1 MAKKNDTVNLDGID
15 AESIIHSFRTTD
27 HLQMVKEGK
36 ENKEN
41 KKDKDEKD
49 EKESSPVQERET
61 PSMENTA
68 PVLQARN
75 MDKTPESLK
84 EENRRRKG
92 KTQDYESLFIRTAD
106 GITAREGKTVYIRKQ
121 YHDRILKIVQVIGG
135 NQLSLFSYLD
145 NVLEHHFATFQDEIT
160 TLYNRKNEGIF

>member
-1 MAKKNDTVNLDGID
+1 MAKKNEPVNLDGID

-27 HLQMVKEGK
+27 HMQIVKETKTNVGK
-36 ENKEN
+36 KEPEKSQQSKEPEPPSSVN
-41 KKDKDEKD
+41 PDAELPAQTNDKFPD
-49 EKESSPVQERET
+49 
-61 PSMENTA
+61 
-68 PVLQARN
+68 
-75 MDKTPESLK
+75 SLK

-92 KTQDYESLFIRTAD
+92 KTQDYESLFIRTAN

-135 NQLSLFSYLD
+135 NELSLFSYLD
-145 NVLEHHFATFQDEIT
+145 NVLEHHFATFQEEIT

>member
-1 MAKKNDTVNLDGID
+1 MIKKNAPVNLDGID

-27 HLQMVKEGK
+27 HMQMVKEVNNVAINSEVASSQQAK
-36 ENKEN
+36 EPEPTSSIPAGPDLPAQNS
-41 KKDKDEKD
+41 DKN
-49 EKESSPVQERET
+49 P
-61 PSMENTA
+61 N
-68 PVLQARN
+68 
-75 MDKTPESLK
+75 SLK

-92 KTQDYESLFIRTAD
+92 KTQDYESLFIRTAN

-135 NQLSLFSYLD
+135 NELSLFSYLD